1 MTIACV
7 IQPSEDSQWFGWDEV
22 SLRDLEGNEIDYLPM
37 SHYRPIG
44 KWAEVVAMDDDLGL
58 YVLTDGSGRLFTCQ
72 SIDLD
77 FEEE

>member
-1 MTIACV
+1 MVMTCV
-7 IQPSEDSQWFGWDEV
+7 REPSEDTEWYGWDEV
-22 SLRDLEGNEIDYLPM
+22 SLRDLEGSEIDYYPM
-37 SHYRPIG
+37 S

-77 FEEE
+77 FQEN